1 MREVRLEYDGATLM
15 ATEFKQQIT
24 KISNMTLLGT
34 VYRDFQNNCIHQMV
48 DIELAKGVE
57 LADIDEIP
65 FLKLHQHIH
74 MQIVGGKEI
83 HSVIVR
89 NSHETIG
96 IGAEV
101 SDAYVVSGSRIGRSG
116 STLILRGTPSGI
128 TTIVEG
134 FKKWNERCKIS
145 VIRPI
150 DESEVLDGTDLTE
163 KQLEVFNKAWE
174 LGFYEKGSTI
184 KAGEVA
190 DSLGIAR
197 VTASGHLRHI
207 EEKMAHILARRLGIF

>member
-15 ATEFKQQIT
+15 ATELKEQIT

-57 LADIDEIP
+57 LAEIDEIP
-65 FLKLHQHIH
+65 FMKLHQHIH

-174 LGFYEKGSTI
+174 LGFYEKGSKI

-197 VTASGHLRHI
+197 VTVSGHLRHI
-207 EEKMAHILARRLGIF
+207 EEKMAHLLARRLGIF

>member
-65 FLKLHQHIH
+65 FMKLHQHIH

-197 VTASGHLRHI
+197 VTVSGHLRHI
-207 EEKMAHILARRLGIF
+207 EEKMALLLARRLGIF

>member
-65 FLKLHQHIH
+65 FMKLHQHIH

-89 NSHETIG
+89 NSHETIR

>member
-150 DESEVLDGTDLTE
+150 DESEVLDGTDLTQ

-197 VTASGHLRHI
+197 VTVSGHLRHI
-207 EEKMAHILARRLGIF
+207 EEKMALLLARRLGIF